1 MQHADI
7 WTFLVVKPQEMKQK
21 EHTRGNESD
30 VKSDH
35 SALASRR
42 TEGAW
47 ERGGAGKFEAAAAKK
62 VNKDLGPCCFR
73 LRFKQLHKIAEK
85 LLWSLISAGFF

>member
-21 EHTRGNESD
+21 GTHTGGNESD
-30 VKSDH
+30 VKSDD

-62 VNKDLGPCCFR
+62 VNKDLGPSCFR

-85 LLWSLISAGFF
+85 LISAGFF